1 MTPRISVIIPTL
13 DRPDELRRCL
23 ESLARQSLRPHE
35 YEVIV
40 VDDGG
45 SRPLDDV
52 VASFRQRLEIVLYR
66 QQRSGPGAARN
77 AGAQYARGRWL
88 AFTDDDCRADR
99 DWLKASIGWLERHDN
114 AIVGGRIR
122 NALVGNVYSATSQL
136 LVSYLYEYFNADPL
150 NAAFFT
156 SNNIAVSAERFR
168 RCGGFAF
175 RYPVIN
181 AEDRELCS
189 RWRSLGGRLV
199 YAPDA
204 VVHHSHQMTFSRFVR
219 QHFHYGRG
227 AYAYHRVRAAR
238 RSGRFRVE
246 PLAFYQRLAAMPFRT
261 EIANPVQ
268 VFALLCVAQAANAAG
283 FLWEA
288 VRRQRRG
295 YDSDLV
301 ALEWRVPASDY
312 RKTGS

>member
-13 DRPDELRRCL
+13 DRPEELRRCL
-23 ESLARQSLRPHE
+23 ESLAHQSLQRHE
-35 YEVIV
+35 YEIIV

-52 VASFRQRLEIVLYR
+52 VASFRQRLQIVLHR

-77 AGAQYARGRWL
+77 TGAQYARARWL
-88 AFTDDDCRADR
+88 AFTDDDCQADR
-99 DWLKASIGWLERHDN
+99 HWLKALIGCLARHHN
-114 AIVGGRIR
+114 SIVGGRIL
-122 NALVGNVYSATSQL
+122 NALVGNVYAATSQL
-136 LVSYLYEYFNADPL
+136 LVSYLYDYFNGDPL

-156 SNNIAVSAERFR
+156 SNNMAVSADRFR
-168 RCGGFAF
+168 RHGGFAF

-189 RWRSLGGRLV
+189 RWRSLGEPLV

-204 VVHHSHQMTFSRFVR
+204 LVHHSHQMTLGRFFR

-227 AYAYHRVRAAR
+227 AFAYHRVRAVR

-261 EIANPVQ
+261 DIANPVQ
-268 VFALLCVAQAANAAG
+268 VAGLLCVAQAANAVG
-283 FLWEA
+283 FFWEA
-288 VRRQRRG
+288 AQRRV

-301 ALEWRVPASDY
+301 SLEWRVPAGEY

>member
-1 MTPRISVIIPTL
+1 VTPRISVIIPTL
-13 DRPDELRRCL
+13 DRPEQLRRCL
-23 ESLARQSLRPHE
+23 ESLAHQSLRPHE

-45 SRPLDDV
+45 SRPLNDV
-52 VASFRQRLEIVLYR
+52 VASFRSRLQIVLYR
-66 QQRSGPGAARN
+66 QPRSGPGAARN
-77 AGAQYARGRWL
+77 TGAQYARGCWL

-99 DWLKASIGWLERHDN
+99 NWLKELIACLERHDN

-122 NALVGNVYSATSQL
+122 NALVRNVYAATSQL

-150 NAAFFT
+150 DAAFFT
-156 SNNIAVSAERFR
+156 SNNIAVSADRFR
-168 RCGGFAF
+168 RSGGFAF

-189 RWRSLGGRLV
+189 RWRSLGERLV
-199 YAPDA
+199 YTPDA
-204 VVHHSHQMTFSRFVR
+204 VVHHSHQMTFRRFFR

-227 AYAYHRVRAAR
+227 AYAYHRVRAER

-246 PLAFYQRLAAMPFRT
+246 PLTFYRRLAAMPFRT
-261 EIANPVQ
+261 EIANPMTVSG
-268 VFALLCVAQAANAAG
+268 LLCVAQAANAAG
-283 FLWEA
+283 FFWEA
-288 VRRQRRG
+288 ARRQRRG
-295 YDSDLV
+295 YDTDLV